1 MKFEAI
7 WQDRSQWKYLAR
19 LNDGEITKVVEVPP
33 QFEYYVQHNKGTYKY
48 ILDQNISLIKRLGTF
63 KDAKDQFG
71 VVNPIYR
78 YIRDNY
84 WGKGYNLSP
93 RIWYLDIETRADGTY
108 KLVCDTNKKILIRK
122 K

>member
-19 LNDGEITKVVEVPP
+19 LNDGETTKVVEVPS

-48 ILDQNISLIKRLGTF
+48 ILDQNISLIKRLGTS
-63 KDAKDQFG
+63 KDAKNQFG

-84 WGKGYNLSP
+84 WSKGYNLSP